1 MPKLLCL
8 GGLVVAGLVLLL
20 FLVDLIMSLAGMGAL
35 FNYKSLLMDIA
46 FIVCSGI
53 LGYLSWTSFKEI
65 R

>member
-8 GGLVVAGLVLLL
+8 GGLVVAGLIFLL
-20 FLVDLIMSLAGMGAL
+20 FLVDLIMVLAGMGAL
-35 FNYKSLLMDIA
+35 FSYPSLLMDIA

-53 LGYLSWTSFKEI
+53 LGYLSWTAFKEV

>member
-8 GGLVVAGLVLLL
+8 GGLVVAGLVFLL
-20 FLVDLIMSLAGMGAL
+20 FLVDMVMSLAGMGPL

-46 FIVCSGI
+46 FLVCSGL
-53 LGYLSWTSFKEI
+53 LGYLSWTAFREV